1 MGAVKSK
8 EVVLASRTSSTPA
21 FDPGHVEDRLS
32 SLLERFRVRA
42 ALFHAGALCGV
53 TPFEAR
59 PGRAFLHVLRR
70 GAMEVRHPGRGG
82 SGRQW
87 RVDEPTLLLYP
98 RPLHHVF
105 VNPPRDGSDFT
116 CATLDFDGGERN
128 PIVGALPD
136 VVQVPL
142 AEVDGL
148 QPALDLLFAE
158 ADRRRCGSRVLV
170 DRMFEVV
177 LIQLL
182 RWIVDHPGRVGI
194 SGGLIAGLSDARLAR
209 ALVGL
214 HRAPQDAWSLSTMAG
229 VAGMSRSAFAAAFK
243 AATGTTPA
251 AYLTDWRLTLA
262 SSLMRSGRPVKLIAA
277 ETGFASAS
285 SLSKAFRQRLG
296 ASPRQWLERETP
308 ATASPPQILAR
319 NEQGSRAATLAHR
332 TLVGVRGFEPPAS
345 TSRT

>member
-21 FDPGHVEDRLS
+21 LDPGHGEDRLS

-262 SSLMRSGRPVKLIAA
+262 SSLMRSGRPVKLVAA

-296 ASPRQWLERETP
+296 ASPRQWLERDAQATP
-308 ATASPPQILAR
+308 PR
-319 NEQGSRAATLAHR
+319 
-332 TLVGVRGFEPPAS
+332 
-345 TSRT
+345 

>member
-21 FDPGHVEDRLS
+21 LDPGHGEDRLS

-262 SSLMRSGRPVKLIAA
+262 SSLMRSGRPVKLVAA